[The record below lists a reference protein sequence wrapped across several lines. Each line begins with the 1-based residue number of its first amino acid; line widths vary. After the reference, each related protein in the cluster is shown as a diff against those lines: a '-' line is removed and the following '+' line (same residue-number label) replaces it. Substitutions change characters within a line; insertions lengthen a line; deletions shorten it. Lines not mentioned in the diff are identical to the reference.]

1 MCLVVY
7 NAYVIYVETTYY
19 FITQITNIVIIAIYQ
34 TRQLLL
40 QRIIVNAI
48 LVGRIKSQFM

>member
-48 LVGRIKSQFM
+48 LVRRIKSQFM